1 MVKLHRFTILWTS
14 SAGAVAAE
22 TLRHEDFGGTALLV
36 GEEEVRPYE
45 YPPLS
50 EGHPPGE
57 IDLNTAAVHSAPL
70 SRDQH
75 VSLSTSTTVD
85 TIDLVTDTISAL
97 PKVDLGYDQPPL
109 ATRVA
114 PQAMPIPK
122 ATLPWNDRLCSLVS
136 RGRLEP
142 PQRSADHP
150 AWNRSQS
157 DGFPGKHVTEA
168 LL

>member
-45 YPPLS
+45 YPPLWD
-50 EGHPPGE
+50 GHPPGE
-57 IDLNTAAVHSAPL
+57 IDLDTAAVHSEHL
-70 SRDQH
+70 YCDEN
-75 VSLSTSTTVD
+75 VELSTSTTVRA
-85 TIDLVTDTISAL
+85 IDLVTDTISAL
-97 PKVDLGYDQPPL
+97 PGVDLGYDQPPL
-109 ATRVA
+109 ATDVA
-114 PQAMPIPK
+114 PRAMPIPG
-122 ATLPWNDRLCSLVS
+122 ATLPWNDRLCSLAS

-142 PQRSADHP
+142 AQRSADHP
-150 AWNRSQS
+150 IWTRSQS
-157 DGFPGKHVTEA
+157 DEFPGKHVTEA